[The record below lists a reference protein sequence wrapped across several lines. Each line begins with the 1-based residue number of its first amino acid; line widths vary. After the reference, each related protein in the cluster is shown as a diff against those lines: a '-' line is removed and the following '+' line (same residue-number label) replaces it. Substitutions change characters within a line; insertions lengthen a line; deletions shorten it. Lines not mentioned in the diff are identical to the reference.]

1 MVYNTPSGWVVSY
14 GDRRAEKEVGKLAD
28 DVRADFL
35 RIVDMV
41 EQYGLEQ
48 VHEPYVKH
56 LRGKLWEMRMR
67 GRDGI
72 ARAAYVAAH
81 GKRVIVLHAFVKK
94 TPRTPPEVIEL
105 ALKRAKELGYL

>member
-1 MVYNTPSGWVVSY
+1 MVYDTLSGWVVLY
-14 GDRRAEKEVGKLAD
+14 GDKRAEKEVGKLAD

-41 EQYGLEQ
+41 ERYGLEQ

-56 LRGKLWEMRMR
+56 LQSKLWEMRMR

-72 ARAAYVAAH
+72 ARAAYVTAQ
-81 GKRVIVLHAFVKK
+81 GKRVVVLHAFVKK
-94 TPRTPPEVIEL
+94 TQQTPRETIEL

>member
-1 MVYNTPSGWVVSY
+1 MVYTTPSGWAVIF
-14 GDRRAEKEVGKLAD
+14 GDRRAEKEVSKLAD

-35 RIVDMV
+35 RIVDLV
-41 EQYGLEQ
+41 ERYGLEE

-56 LRGKLWEMRMR
+56 LQGKLWEMRMR

-81 GKRVIVLHAFVKK
+81 GKRVVVLHAFVKK
-94 TPRTPPEVIEL
+94 TQRTPPEAIEL
-105 ALKRAKELGYL
+105 ALKRARGLGYL

>member
-1 MVYNTPSGWVVSY
+1 MVYNTASGWVVIY
-14 GDRRAEKEVGKLAD
+14 GDKRAEKEVGKLAD

-56 LRGKLWEMRMR
+56 LQGKLWEMRMR

-72 ARAAYVAAH
+72 GRAAYVAAQ
-81 GKRVIVLHAFVKK
+81 GKRVVVLHAFIKK
-94 TPRTPPEVIEL
+94 TQKTPVEAIDL
-105 ALKRAKELGYL
+105 ALKRAKELGFI